1 MPILAIEFETEEEVV
16 ACKAYLSVVLKALEK
31 ASVINDTK
39 LLKKKKD
46 PNAPKK
52 NLNSYMLYTREVRQD
67 VANANPT
74 LKVNEVA
81 KIVGG
86 QWRKLSE
93 EAKKKYVD
101 LASEDKVRYDKELKA
116 YQNPTSSGESTDES
130 ASSSEEEVT
139 HDDLKLKTLCYD
151 NVDYTVN
158 TENKEVMNSDHEIV
172 GTYDDDAKKVKF
184 KKGFKAKHQAKA

>member
-16 ACKAYLSVVLKALEK
+16 ACKAYLSVVLKALQQ
-31 ASVINDTK
+31 ASDIKIVGKT
-39 LLKKKKD
+39 KKKKD

-52 NLNSYMLYTREVRQD
+52 NLNSYMFYTREVRQD

-81 KIVGG
+81 KIIGG

-93 EAKKKYVD
+93 EAKQPYID

-172 GTYDDDAKKVKF
+172 GTYDDDAKNVRLESELQF
-184 KKGFKAKHQAKA
+184 RRFGG

>member
-1 MPILAIEFETEEEVV
+1 MPTLAIEFETEEQVV
-16 ACKAYLSVVLKALEK
+16 ECKAYLSVVLKALQQ
-31 ASVINDTK
+31 ASDIK
-39 LLKKKKD
+39 IAGKSKKKD

-52 NLNSYMLYTREVRQD
+52 NLNSYMFYTREVREE
-67 VANANPT
+67 VASANPT

-81 KIVGG
+81 KIIGE

-93 EAKKKYVD
+93 EAKQPYVD
-101 LASEDKVRYDKELKA
+101 LAAKDKIRYDKELKA
-116 YQNPTSSGESTDES
+116 YQNPTPPGESTDDS

-151 NVDYTVN
+151 NVDYTIN
-158 TENKEVMNSDHEIV
+158 THNNEVMNSDHEIV
-172 GTYDDDAKKVKF
+172 GTYDGDAKKVKF